1 MILCEHCGQP
11 IPMVTRSGRRVKPSA
26 YAKRQYCSAKCA
38 GSAGPKPPTSKPG
51 TGVGGSQ
58 PRTDNVRERF
68 VALLVDYWP
77 LPLTVE
83 DVAEELSASPHTI
96 STVATRLVREGRI
109 QRRYVGREPLY
120 SAPEGVRA

>member
-1 MILCEHCGQP
+1 M
-11 IPMVTRSGRRVKPSA
+11 
-26 YAKRQYCSAKCA
+26 
-38 GSAGPKPPTSKPG
+38 
-51 TGVGGSQ
+51 
-58 PRTDNVRERF
+58 
-68 VALLVDYWP
+68 ALLVDYWP